1 MSFFAELKRRNVFRV
16 GIAYLVAAWLLM
28 QIADVVLGNIAAPE
42 WVFQVLMLFLA
53 IGLPIAVI
61 FAWAFEMTPEGLKRE
76 RDVDRSAS
84 ITKNTGRKLDRVII
98 GVLAIAVIYFAA
110 DKWLGSKSSDAGDK
124 PATALEKSIAVLPFS
139 NRSSLTDDIHFVDG
153 MHDDILTRLSKLPSL
168 DKVISRT
175 STEQYRDTDKPMVQI
190 GQELGVASIL
200 EGGVQRAGDRVRI
213 NMQLINAETDEHL
226 WAETYDR
233 ELTIENLFAIQSE
246 VAAEVAR
253 ALDAVLSEEDKQ
265 RLESMPTSNLD
276 AYNEYVLGRQEAAK
290 RTAKAIAKALAHF
303 EKAIELDPD
312 YALAYVGVAD
322 SHALR
327 REYAGVRKEDTFAPR
342 REAIDK
348 ALDLDPLSGEAFA
361 ALGLLQLQQGDR
373 VAAEESFLKAIDLSP
388 NYATAYHWYAN
399 LLVADELS
407 LADEER
413 REEALRM
420 LRKALS
426 LDPAAPILTSNL
438 AAHLRMFGRIEEAQ
452 ATLLDGLKRNP
463 DFPGFYAN
471 MASLLVQQG
480 RIGEAAAWHDE
491 AVRLNASNVGQR
503 VFQCYLQVELDDPVA
518 AQACLDDLRRD
529 FPQLPES
536 SLAGVRSAIYSLSGK
551 PQMAVEYME
560 RLDRNGPD
568 QQTKGALAGAYIR
581 NAEWSKA
588 RPVLEEFVPH
598 FYSEDEVTVSQQEVN
613 FAIAAAVTMREDGG
627 WSRRAHYLCG
637 EALETMMSMHRTR
650 GVGYGIND
658 VNAYAIRGEYSQ
670 MIAAL
675 RQAID
680 DGWRWGWWGL
690 RGRDYQVALQ
700 ERPLQPEQQS
710 EWDALIAELE
720 ADIAKQR
727 QWYVDHKDDPL
738 F

>member
-1 MSFFAELKRRNVFRV
+1 
-16 GIAYLVAAWLLM
+16 M
-28 QIADVVLGNIAAPE
+28 QIADVVLGNIEAPD
-42 WVFQVLMLFLA
+42 WIFQVLLLFLS

-61 FAWAFEMTPEGLKRE
+61 FAWAFEMTPDGLKRE
-76 RDVDRSAS
+76 RDVDRSKS
-84 ITKNTGRKLDRVII
+84 ITRHTGRKLDRVII
-98 GVLAIAVIYFAA
+98 GVLAIAVVYFAA
-110 DKWLGSKSSDAGDK
+110 DKWQGGRSLGAGDM

-139 NRSSLTDDIHFVDG
+139 NRSSLTDDVHFVDG
-153 MHDDILTRLSKLPSL
+153 MHDDILTLLSKLPSL

-175 STEQYRDTDKPMVQI
+175 STEQYRDTDLPLVQI
-190 GQELGVASIL
+190 GQELGVATIL

-213 NMQLINAETDEHL
+213 NMQLINAATDEHL

-253 ALDAVLSEEDKQ
+253 ALDAVLSEDDKQ

-290 RTAKAIAKALAHF
+290 RTATAIAKALAHF
-303 EKAIELDPD
+303 EKAIDLDPD

-327 REYAGVRKEDTFAPR
+327 REYAGVRAEDTFGPR

-361 ALGLLQLQQGDR
+361 ARGLLQLEQGDR

-399 LLVADELS
+399 LLLVDDLL

-426 LDPAAPILTSNL
+426 LDPAAAILTSNL

-452 ATLLDGLKRNP
+452 AALMDGLKRNP
-463 DFPGFYAN
+463 NFPGFYAN
-471 MASLLVQQG
+471 MSSLLVLQG
-480 RIGEAAAWHDE
+480 RIGEAAAWRDE
-491 AVRLNASNVGQR
+491 AVRLNPSNAGYR
-503 VFQCYLQVELDDPVA
+503 GTQCNLQVELDDPAA
-518 AQACLDDLRRD
+518 AQACLDELRRD

-536 SLAGVRSAIYSLSGK
+536 SFALVQSTIYWVSGE

-560 RLDRNGPD
+560 RLDKEEPSLAS
-568 QQTKGALAGAYIR
+568 KVYLALAHIR
-581 NAEWSKA
+581 NENWSAA
-588 RPVLEEFVPH
+588 RPFVEEIVPH
-598 FYSEDEVTVSQQEVN
+598 YFSEDEMIVSQQEVN
-613 FAIAAAVTMREDGG
+613 LAIIAAVSMHEEGG
-627 WSRRAHYLCG
+627 WSQRAHYLAAK
-637 EALETMMSMHRTR
+637 ALETMRSMHRTR
-650 GVGYGIND
+650 GVGYGNLD
-658 VNAYAIRGEYSQ
+658 VHAYAIRGESSQ

-680 DGWRWGWWGL
+680 DGWRMNWWDHRL
-690 RGRDYQVALQ
+690 QHYQVLVQ
-700 ERPLQPEQQS
+700 ERLAQPAQRS

-720 ADIAKQR
+720 VDIAAQR
-727 QWYVDHKDDPL
+727 QWYQDHKDDPL